1 MQKIQPTKL
10 TLNPLPLRGEDG
22 RGLET
27 FMRRCL
33 QLAENGRQNARPN
46 PMVGAVITD
55 CGGNIIGEGYHIRC
69 GEAHAEVNAFADC
82 ERRGNNHLLPEATIY
97 VSLEPCAHY
106 GKTPPCADL
115 IIRKGVKRVVVGCV
129 DSFSEVSG
137 RGIQRIKDA
146 GIEVIVGVLE
156 AECKEL
162 NRVFFTY
169 HTLHRPFITLKW
181 AQSADG
187 FIDKDFAP
195 VRISNEKTTMLAHKL
210 RTENDAILIG
220 RTTLE
225 RDKPSL
231 NVREWYGRKPQK
243 FLLTS
248 QKNVAKTDNSNTGN
262 ALPSPTDFTF
272 VSSIDEITGVQ
283 SLLIEGGAATHQYFI
298 NNNLW
303 DLIRVE
309 TSEDIFKNGTKAAKI
324 PSNAILTSEKK
335 YDGNIIREY
344 RRS

>member
-1 MQKIQPTKL
+1 MGIHEKY
-10 TLNPLPLRGEDG
+10 
-22 RGLET
+22 
-27 FMRRCL
+27 MRRCL

-55 CGGNIIGEGYHIRC
+55 ANGNIIGEGYHIRC

-97 VSLEPCAHY
+97 VSLEPCAHF

-115 IIRKGVKRVVVGCV
+115 IVRKGVKRCVVGCV

-156 AECKEL
+156 EECKEL

-187 FIDKDFAP
+187 FIDKDFKP
-195 VRISNEKTTMLAHKL
+195 VCISNEKTTMLAHKL
-210 RTENDAILIG
+210 RAENDGILVG

-225 RDKPSL
+225 RDNPSL
-231 NVREWYGRKPQK
+231 NVRHWYGKNPKR
-243 FLLTS
+243 FVLSS
-248 QKNVAKTDNSNTGN
+248 QQILNSEFCI
-262 ALPSPTDFTF
+262 LH
-272 VSSIDEITGVQ
+272 SIKDISKVKDIQ
-283 SLLIEGGAATHQYFI
+283 SLLVEGGAATHKHFI
-298 NNNLW
+298 DNDLW
-303 DLIRVE
+303 DIIRVE
-309 TSEDIFKNGTKAAKI
+309 TSPVLLHNGTQAAQI
-324 PSNAILTSEKK
+324 PENAILISEKH

-344 RRS
+344 KKSKY

>member
-1 MQKIQPTKL
+1 MTQ
-10 TLNPLPLRGEDG
+10 D
-22 RGLET
+22 ET
-27 FMRRCL
+27 YMRRCL

-55 CGGNIIGEGYHIRC
+55 AQGNIIGEGYHIRC

-97 VSLEPCAHY
+97 VSLEPCAHF

-115 IIRKGVKRVVVGCV
+115 IVRKGVKRCVVGCV

-146 GIEVIVGVLE
+146 GIEVVVGVLE
-156 AECKEL
+156 EECKEL

-169 HTLHRPFITLKW
+169 HILHRPFITLKW

-187 FIDKDFAP
+187 FIDKDFKP

-210 RTENDAILIG
+210 RAENDAILVG

-225 RDKPSL
+225 RDNPSL
-231 NVREWYGRKPQK
+231 NVREWYGKNPQR
-243 FLLTS
+243 FVLTS
-248 QKNVAKTDNSNTGN
+248 KSESMSFPEDWNILTIDGTHP
-262 ALPSPTDFTF
+262 LP
-272 VSSIDEITGVQ
+272 VEELREVQ
-283 SLLIEGGAATHQYFI
+283 SLLVEGGAATHQHFI
-298 NNNLW
+298 DNDLW
-303 DLIRVE
+303 DIIRVE
-309 TSEDIFKNGTKAAKI
+309 TSSPPLHNGTKAAEI
-324 PSNAILTSEKK
+324 PADAVLISERY
-335 YDGNIIREY
+335 YDGNVIREY
-344 RRS
+344 RNKKTI

>member
-1 MQKIQPTKL
+1 MTQDEKYI
-10 TLNPLPLRGEDG
+10 
-22 RGLET
+22 
-27 FMRRCL
+27 RRCL

-55 CGGNIIGEGYHIRC
+55 VQGNIIGEGYHIRC

-97 VSLEPCAHY
+97 VSLEPCAHF

-115 IIRKGVKRVVVGCV
+115 IIRKGVKRCVVGCV

-146 GIEVIVGVLE
+146 GIEVTVGVLE
-156 AECKEL
+156 EECKEL

-169 HTLHRPFITLKW
+169 HTKHRPFITLKW

-187 FIDKDFAP
+187 FIDKDFKP

-210 RTENDAILIG
+210 RAENDAILVG

-225 RDKPSL
+225 RDNPSL
-231 NVREWYGRKPQK
+231 NVREWYGKNPKR
-243 FLLTS
+243 FVLTS
-248 QKNVAKTDNSNTGN
+248 KNIEKDG
-262 ALPSPTDFTF
+262 FT
-272 VSSIDEITGVQ
+272 IIKDICEIRVIKNIQ
-283 SLLIEGGAATHQYFI
+283 SLLVEGGAATHQYLI
-298 NNNLW
+298 DNNLW
-303 DLIRVE
+303 DILRIE
-309 TSEDIFKNGTKAAKI
+309 TSPALLHNGTKAAEI
-324 PSNAILTSEKK
+324 PENAVLISERI
-335 YDGNIIREY
+335 YDGNVIREY
-344 RRS
+344 KNNKLCKK

>member
-1 MQKIQPTKL
+1 MSNDKKY
-10 TLNPLPLRGEDG
+10 
-22 RGLET
+22 
-27 FMRRCL
+27 MRRCL
-33 QLAENGRQNARPN
+33 QLAENGRQNAQPN
-46 PMVGAVITD
+46 PMVGAVIID
-55 CGGNIIGEGYHIRC
+55 NCGNIIGEGYHIRC

-146 GIEVIVGVLE
+146 GIEVTVGVLE
-156 AECKEL
+156 EECKEL
-162 NRVFFTY
+162 NRAFFIY

-187 FIDKDFAP
+187 FIDKDFKP
-195 VRISNEKTTMLAHKL
+195 IRISNAKTTMLAHKL
-210 RTENDAILIG
+210 RAENNAILVG

-231 NVREWYGRKPQK
+231 NVREWHGKNPKKYVLSTSSLENLENLGNLGSLESLDNLEHLPHQT
-243 FLLTS
+243 LL
-248 QKNVAKTDNSNTGN
+248 V
-262 ALPSPTDFTF
+262 
-272 VSSIDEITGVQ
+272 
-283 SLLIEGGAATHQYFI
+283 EGGAATHRYFLEQG
-298 NNNLW
+298 LW

-309 TSEDIFKNGTKAAKI
+309 TSPTLFHNGTKAATI
-324 PSNAILTSEKK
+324 PANAMLVSEKC

-344 RRS
+344 RRI

>member
-1 MQKIQPTKL
+1 MPSYH
-10 TLNPLPLRGEDG
+10 
-22 RGLET
+22 ET
-27 FMRRCL
+27 YMRRCL
-33 QLAENGRQNARPN
+33 QLAENGRQNAHPN

-55 CGGNIIGEGYHIRC
+55 AQGNTIGEGYHIRC

-97 VSLEPCAHY
+97 VSLEPCAHF

-115 IIRKGVKRVVVGCV
+115 IIKKGVKRCVVGCV

-146 GIEVIVGVLE
+146 GIEVTVGVLE
-156 AECKEL
+156 EECKEL

-187 FIDKDFAP
+187 FIDKDFKP

-225 RDKPSL
+225 RDNPSL
-231 NVREWYGRKPQK
+231 NVRHWYGKNPKR
-243 FLLTS
+243 FVLTS
-248 QKNVAKTDNSNTGN
+248 VGRGFPSCTPATSEPTSLTSDWHILTTSGSSP
-262 ALPSPTDFTF
+262 LP
-272 VSSIDEITGVQ
+272 VEGLGEVQ
-283 SLLIEGGAATHQYFI
+283 SLLVEGGAATHQYFI
-298 NNNLW
+298 DNDLW
-303 DLIRVE
+303 DIIRVE
-309 TSEDIFKNGTKAAKI
+309 TSSALLHNGTKAASI
-324 PSNAILTSEKK
+324 PKNAVLISEKH
-335 YDGNIIREY
+335 YDGNVIREY
-344 RRS
+344 RKSNN

>member
-1 MQKIQPTKL
+1 MQNHHEKY
-10 TLNPLPLRGEDG
+10 
-22 RGLET
+22 
-27 FMRRCL
+27 MRRCL

-46 PMVGAVITD
+46 PMVGAVIVD
-55 CGGNIIGEGYHIRC
+55 VQGNIIGEGYHIRC

-97 VSLEPCAHY
+97 VSLEPCAHF

-115 IIRKGVKRVVVGCV
+115 IVKKGVKRCVVGCV

-146 GIEVIVGVLE
+146 GIEVIVGVFE
-156 AECKEL
+156 EECKEL

-187 FIDKDFAP
+187 FIDKDFKP

-210 RTENDAILIG
+210 RAENDGILVG

-225 RDKPSL
+225 HDNPSL
-231 NVREWYGRKPQK
+231 NIRDWYGKSPQRFVLSSTAKPRE
-243 FLLTS
+243 
-248 QKNVAKTDNSNTGN
+248 G
-262 ALPSPTDFTF
+262 FT
-272 VSSIDEITGVQ
+272 IIKDIHEIRGIQ
-283 SLLIEGGAATHQYFI
+283 SLLVEGGAATHQHFI
-298 NNNLW
+298 DNDLW
-303 DLIRVE
+303 DIIRVE
-309 TSEDIFKNGTKAAKI
+309 TSSVLLHNGTKAASLPK
-324 PSNAILTSEKK
+324 NAVLISEKH

-344 RRS
+344 KKLNS

>member
-1 MQKIQPTKL
+1 MSIDKKY
-10 TLNPLPLRGEDG
+10 
-22 RGLET
+22 
-27 FMRRCL
+27 MRRCL
-33 QLAENGRQNARPN
+33 QLAENGRQNAQPN
-46 PMVGAVITD
+46 PMVGAVIID
-55 CGGNIIGEGYHIRC
+55 KCGNTIGEGYHIRC

-146 GIEVIVGVLE
+146 GIEVTVGVLE
-156 AECKEL
+156 EECKEL
-162 NRVFFTY
+162 NRAFFTY

-187 FIDKDFAP
+187 FIDKDFKP
-195 VRISNEKTTMLAHKL
+195 IRISNAKTTMLAHKL
-210 RTENDAILIG
+210 RAENNAILVG

-231 NVREWYGRKPQK
+231 NVREWYGKNPKKYVLSTSSLENLEHLGNLESLESLESLDNLEHLPHQT
-243 FLLTS
+243 LL
-248 QKNVAKTDNSNTGN
+248 V
-262 ALPSPTDFTF
+262 
-272 VSSIDEITGVQ
+272 
-283 SLLIEGGAATHQYFI
+283 EGGAATHRYFI
-298 NNNLW
+298 EQGLW

-309 TSEDIFKNGTKAAKI
+309 TSPTLFHNGTKAATI
-324 PSNAILTSEKK
+324 PANAMLVSEKC

-344 RRS
+344 RRI

>member
-1 MQKIQPTKL
+1 MTQDEKYI
-10 TLNPLPLRGEDG
+10 
-22 RGLET
+22 
-27 FMRRCL
+27 RRCL

-55 CGGNIIGEGYHIRC
+55 AQGNIIGEGYHIRC

-97 VSLEPCAHY
+97 VSLEPCAHF

-115 IIRKGVKRVVVGCV
+115 IIRKGVKRCVVGCV

-146 GIEVIVGVLE
+146 GIEVTVGVLE
-156 AECKEL
+156 EECKEL

-169 HTLHRPFITLKW
+169 HTKHRPFITLKW

-187 FIDKDFAP
+187 FIDKDFKP

-210 RTENDAILIG
+210 RAENDAILVG

-225 RDKPSL
+225 RDNPSL
-231 NVREWYGRKPQK
+231 NVREWYGKNPKR
-243 FLLTS
+243 FVLTS
-248 QKNVAKTDNSNTGN
+248 KHGGVV
-262 ALPSPTDFTF
+262 PSPHHLPEEAILEGWHILTTTG
-272 VSSIDEITGVQ
+272 SSPLPVEGLGEVQ
-283 SLLIEGGAATHQYFI
+283 SLLVEGGAATHQYFI
-298 NNNLW
+298 DNNLW
-303 DLIRVE
+303 DILRIE
-309 TSEDIFKNGTKAAKI
+309 TSPALLHNGTKAAEI
-324 PSNAILTSEKK
+324 PENAILISERI
-335 YDGNIIREY
+335 YDGNVIREY
-344 RRS
+344 KNKKLCKK

>member
-1 MQKIQPTKL
+1 
-10 TLNPLPLRGEDG
+10 
-22 RGLET
+22 
-27 FMRRCL
+27 MRRCL

-46 PMVGAVITD
+46 PMVGAVISD
-55 CGGNIIGEGYHIRC
+55 AQGNIIGEGYHIRC

-97 VSLEPCAHY
+97 VSLEPCAHF

-115 IIRKGVKRVVVGCV
+115 IIRKGVKRCVVGCV

-156 AECKEL
+156 EECKEL

-169 HTLHRPFITLKW
+169 HTQHRPFITLKW

-187 FIDKDFAP
+187 FIDKDFKP

-210 RTENDAILIG
+210 RADSDAILVG

-225 RDKPSL
+225 RDNPSL
-231 NVREWYGRKPQK
+231 NIRHWYGKNPKR
-243 FLLTS
+243 FVLTS
-248 QKNVAKTDNSNTGN
+248 RQILNSEFCI
-262 ALPSPTDFTF
+262 LH
-272 VSSIDEITGVQ
+272 SIKDIHEIKGIQ
-283 SLLIEGGAATHQYFI
+283 SLLVEGGAATHQHFI
-298 NNNLW
+298 ENNLW
-303 DLIRVE
+303 DIIRVE
-309 TSEDIFKNGTKAAKI
+309 TSSALLHNGTKAASI
-324 PSNAILTSEKK
+324 PKNAVLISEKH

-344 RRS
+344 KKLNS

>member
-1 MQKIQPTKL
+1 MSNDMTY
-10 TLNPLPLRGEDG
+10 
-22 RGLET
+22 
-27 FMRRCL
+27 MRRCL
-33 QLAENGRQNARPN
+33 QLAENGRQNAQPN

-55 CGGNIIGEGYHIRC
+55 KDGNIIGEGYHIRC

-146 GIEVIVGVLE
+146 GIEVTVGVLE
-156 AECKEL
+156 EECKEL
-162 NRVFFTY
+162 NRAFFTY

-187 FIDKDFAP
+187 FIDKDFKP
-195 VRISNEKTTMLAHKL
+195 IRISNAKTTMLAHKL
-210 RTENDAILIG
+210 RAENNAILVG

-231 NVREWYGRKPQK
+231 NVREWYGKNPKKYVLSTSSLENLEHLGNLENLENLGSLGNLGNLESLESLDNLEHLPHQT
-243 FLLTS
+243 LL
-248 QKNVAKTDNSNTGN
+248 V
-262 ALPSPTDFTF
+262 
-272 VSSIDEITGVQ
+272 
-283 SLLIEGGAATHQYFI
+283 EGGAATHRYFI
-298 NNNLW
+298 EQGLW

-309 TSEDIFKNGTKAAKI
+309 TSPTLFHNGTKAATI
-324 PSNAILTSEKK
+324 PANAMLVSEKC

-344 RRS
+344 RRI

>member
-1 MQKIQPTKL
+1 MPSYH
-10 TLNPLPLRGEDG
+10 
-22 RGLET
+22 ET
-27 FMRRCL
+27 YMRRCL

-55 CGGNIIGEGYHIRC
+55 AQGNIIGEGYHIRC

-97 VSLEPCAHY
+97 VSLEPCAHF

-115 IIRKGVKRVVVGCV
+115 IIKKGVKRCVVGCV

-146 GIEVIVGVLE
+146 GIEVVVGVLE
-156 AECKEL
+156 KECKEL

-187 FIDKDFAP
+187 FIDKDFKP
-195 VRISNEKTTMLAHKL
+195 VRISNEKTTMLAHKF
-210 RTENDAILIG
+210 RTENDAILVG

-225 RDKPSL
+225 RDNPSL
-231 NVREWYGRKPQK
+231 NIREWYG
-243 FLLTS
+243 
-248 QKNVAKTDNSNTGN
+248 KNPRRFILSSKDIEKEGFTTVKDICEISKTKD
-262 ALPSPTDFTF
+262 
-272 VSSIDEITGVQ
+272 IQ
-283 SLLIEGGAATHQYFI
+283 SLLVEGGAATHQHFI
-298 NNNLW
+298 DNDLW
-303 DLIRVE
+303 DIIRVE
-309 TSEDIFKNGTKAAKI
+309 TSSALLHNGTKAASI
-324 PSNAILTSEKK
+324 PKNAVLVSEKH
-335 YDGNIIREY
+335 YDGNVIREY
-344 RRS
+344 RKSNN

>member
-1 MQKIQPTKL
+1 MGIHEKY
-10 TLNPLPLRGEDG
+10 
-22 RGLET
+22 
-27 FMRRCL
+27 MRRCL

-55 CGGNIIGEGYHIRC
+55 ANGIIIGEGYHIRC

-97 VSLEPCAHY
+97 VSLEPCAHF

-115 IIRKGVKRVVVGCV
+115 IVKKGVKRCVVGCV

-156 AECKEL
+156 EECKEL

-187 FIDKDFAP
+187 FIDKDFKP

-210 RTENDAILIG
+210 RAENDGILVG
-220 RTTLE
+220 WTTLE
-225 RDKPSL
+225 RDNPSL
-231 NVREWYGRKPQK
+231 NVRHWYGKNPKR
-243 FLLTS
+243 FVLSS
-248 QKNVAKTDNSNTGN
+248 QQILNSEFCI
-262 ALPSPTDFTF
+262 LH
-272 VSSIDEITGVQ
+272 SIKDISKVKDIQ
-283 SLLIEGGAATHQYFI
+283 SLLVEGGAATHKHFI
-298 NNNLW
+298 DNDLW
-303 DLIRVE
+303 DIIRVE
-309 TSEDIFKNGTKAAKI
+309 TSPVLLHNGTQAAQI
-324 PSNAILTSEKK
+324 PENAILISEKH

-344 RRS
+344 KKSKY

>member
-1 MQKIQPTKL
+1 MQNHHEKY
-10 TLNPLPLRGEDG
+10 
-22 RGLET
+22 
-27 FMRRCL
+27 MRRCL

-55 CGGNIIGEGYHIRC
+55 AQGNIIGEGYHIRC

-97 VSLEPCAHY
+97 VSLEPCAHF

-115 IIRKGVKRVVVGCV
+115 IVKKGVKRCVVGCV

-156 AECKEL
+156 EECKEL

-187 FIDKDFAP
+187 FIDKDFKP

-210 RTENDAILIG
+210 RAENDAILVG

-225 RDKPSL
+225 RDNPSL
-231 NVREWYGRKPQK
+231 NVRHWYGKNPKR
-243 FLLTS
+243 FVLSS
-248 QKNVAKTDNSNTGN
+248 QQILNSEFCI
-262 ALPSPTDFTF
+262 LH
-272 VSSIDEITGVQ
+272 SIKDISKVKDIQ
-283 SLLIEGGAATHQYFI
+283 SLLVEGGAATHKHFI
-298 NNNLW
+298 DNDLW
-303 DLIRVE
+303 DIIRVE
-309 TSEDIFKNGTKAAKI
+309 TSPTLLHNGTQAAQI
-324 PSNAILTSEKK
+324 PENAILISEKH
-335 YDGNIIREY
+335 YDGNVIREY
-344 RRS
+344 RKPNN

>member
-1 MQKIQPTKL
+1 MPSYH
-10 TLNPLPLRGEDG
+10 
-22 RGLET
+22 ET
-27 FMRRCL
+27 YMRRCL

-55 CGGNIIGEGYHIRC
+55 AQGNIIGEGYHIRC

-97 VSLEPCAHY
+97 VSLEPCAHF

-115 IIRKGVKRVVVGCV
+115 IVRKGVKRCVVGCV

-137 RGIQRIKDA
+137 RGIQRIKEA

-156 AECKEL
+156 EECKEL

-187 FIDKDFAP
+187 FIDKDFKP

-210 RTENDAILIG
+210 RAENDAILVG

-225 RDKPSL
+225 RDNPSL
-231 NVREWYGRKPQK
+231 NVREWYG
-243 FLLTS
+243 
-248 QKNVAKTDNSNTGN
+248 KNPRRFILSSKDIEKEGFTTVKDICEISKTKD
-262 ALPSPTDFTF
+262 
-272 VSSIDEITGVQ
+272 IQ
-283 SLLIEGGAATHQYFI
+283 SLLVEGGAATHQHFI
-298 NNNLW
+298 DNNLW
-303 DLIRVE
+303 DIIRVE
-309 TSEDIFKNGTKAAKI
+309 TSSALLHNGTKAASI
-324 PSNAILTSEKK
+324 PKNAVLISEKH

-344 RRS
+344 KKLNS

>member
-1 MQKIQPTKL
+1 MNNDKKY
-10 TLNPLPLRGEDG
+10 
-22 RGLET
+22 
-27 FMRRCL
+27 MRRCL
-33 QLAENGRQNARPN
+33 QLAENGRQNAQPN

-55 CGGNIIGEGYHIRC
+55 KCGNIIGEGYHIRC

-82 ERRGNNHLLPEATIY
+82 EHRGNNHLLPEATIY

-146 GIEVIVGVLE
+146 GIEVTVGVLE
-156 AECKEL
+156 EECKEL
-162 NRVFFTY
+162 NRAFFTY

-187 FIDKDFAP
+187 FIDKDFKP
-195 VRISNEKTTMLAHKL
+195 IRISNAKTTMLAHKL
-210 RTENDAILIG
+210 RAENNAILVG

-231 NVREWYGRKPQK
+231 NVREWYGKNPKKYVLSSKKPDNLDDLECLENLESLGHLDHQT
-243 FLLTS
+243 LL
-248 QKNVAKTDNSNTGN
+248 V
-262 ALPSPTDFTF
+262 
-272 VSSIDEITGVQ
+272 
-283 SLLIEGGAATHQYFI
+283 EGGAATHRYFI
-298 NNNLW
+298 EQGLW

-309 TSEDIFKNGTKAAKI
+309 TSPTLFHNGTKAATI
-324 PSNAILTSEKK
+324 PANAMLVSEKC

-344 RRS
+344 RRI

>member
-1 MQKIQPTKL
+1 MTY
-10 TLNPLPLRGEDG
+10 
-22 RGLET
+22 
-27 FMRRCL
+27 MRRCL
-33 QLAENGRQNARPN
+33 QLAENGRQNAQPN

-55 CGGNIIGEGYHIRC
+55 KCGNIIGEGYHIRC

-146 GIEVIVGVLE
+146 GIEVTVGVLE
-156 AECKEL
+156 EECKEL
-162 NRVFFTY
+162 NRAFFTY

-187 FIDKDFAP
+187 FIDKDFKP
-195 VRISNEKTTMLAHKL
+195 IRISNAKTTMLAHKL
-210 RTENDAILIG
+210 RAENNAILVG

-231 NVREWYGRKPQK
+231 NVREWYGKNPKKYVLSTSSLENLEHLGNLESLGNLGNLGNLENLGNLGNLESLESLESLDNLEHLPHQT
-243 FLLTS
+243 LL
-248 QKNVAKTDNSNTGN
+248 V
-262 ALPSPTDFTF
+262 
-272 VSSIDEITGVQ
+272 
-283 SLLIEGGAATHQYFI
+283 EGGAATHRYFI
-298 NNNLW
+298 EQGLW

-309 TSEDIFKNGTKAAKI
+309 TSPTLFHNGTKAATI
-324 PSNAILTSEKK
+324 PANAMLVSEKC

-344 RRS
+344 RRI

>member
-1 MQKIQPTKL
+1 MSNDKKY
-10 TLNPLPLRGEDG
+10 
-22 RGLET
+22 
-27 FMRRCL
+27 MRRCL
-33 QLAENGRQNARPN
+33 QLAENGRQNAQPN

-55 CGGNIIGEGYHIRC
+55 KCGNIIGEGYHIRC

-146 GIEVIVGVLE
+146 GIEVTVGVLE
-156 AECKEL
+156 EECKEL
-162 NRVFFTY
+162 NRAFFTY

-187 FIDKDFAP
+187 FIDKDFKP
-195 VRISNEKTTMLAHKL
+195 IRISNAKTTMLAHKL
-210 RTENDAILIG
+210 RAENNAILVG

-231 NVREWYGRKPQK
+231 NVREWYGKNPK
-243 FLLTS
+243 KYVLSTSFLENLEHL
-248 QKNVAKTDNSNTGN
+248 GN
-262 ALPSPTDFTF
+262 LESLESLENLEHLPH
-272 VSSIDEITGVQ
+272 Q
-283 SLLIEGGAATHQYFI
+283 NLLVEGGAATHRYFI
-298 NNNLW
+298 EQGLW

-309 TSEDIFKNGTKAAKI
+309 TSPALFHNGTKAATI
-324 PSNAILTSEKK
+324 PANAMLVSEKCH
-335 YDGNIIREY
+335 DGNIIREY
-344 RRS
+344 RRI

>member
-1 MQKIQPTKL
+1 MTQDEKYI
-10 TLNPLPLRGEDG
+10 
-22 RGLET
+22 
-27 FMRRCL
+27 RRCL

-55 CGGNIIGEGYHIRC
+55 AQGNIIGEGYHIRC

-97 VSLEPCAHY
+97 VSLEPCAHF

-115 IIRKGVKRVVVGCV
+115 IIKKGVKRCVVGCV

-146 GIEVIVGVLE
+146 GIEVTVGVLE
-156 AECKEL
+156 EECKEL

-187 FIDKDFAP
+187 FIDKDFNP

-210 RTENDAILIG
+210 RAENDAILVG

-225 RDKPSL
+225 RDNPSL
-231 NVREWYGRKPQK
+231 NVRHWYGKKPQR
-243 FLLTS
+243 FVLTS
-248 QKNVAKTDNSNTGN
+248 VGRKSLSRNPLSLPPDWHILTTDGT
-262 ALPSPTDFTF
+262 SPLL
-272 VSSIDEITGVQ
+272 VEESGEVLKGIQ
-283 SLLIEGGAATHQYFI
+283 SLLVEGGAATHQHFI
-298 NNNLW
+298 DNDLW
-303 DLIRVE
+303 DIIRVE
-309 TSEDIFKNGTKAAKI
+309 TSSTLLHNGTKAASI
-324 PSNAILTSEKK
+324 PKNAVLVSEKH

-344 RRS
+344 KKLKS

>member
-1 MQKIQPTKL
+1 MQ
-10 TLNPLPLRGEDG
+10 NHH
-22 RGLET
+22 ET
-27 FMRRCL
+27 YMRRCL

-55 CGGNIIGEGYHIRC
+55 AQGNIIGEGYHIRC

-97 VSLEPCAHY
+97 VSLEPCAHF

-115 IIRKGVKRVVVGCV
+115 IVRKGVKRCVVGCV

-137 RGIQRIKDA
+137 RGIQRIKEA

-156 AECKEL
+156 EECKEL

-187 FIDKDFAP
+187 FIDKDFKP

-210 RTENDAILIG
+210 RAENDAILVG

-225 RDKPSL
+225 RDNPSL
-231 NVREWYGRKPQK
+231 NVREWYG
-243 FLLTS
+243 
-248 QKNVAKTDNSNTGN
+248 KNPRRFILSSKDIEKEGFTTVKDICEISKTKD
-262 ALPSPTDFTF
+262 
-272 VSSIDEITGVQ
+272 IQ
-283 SLLIEGGAATHQYFI
+283 SLLVEGGAATHQHFI
-298 NNNLW
+298 DNNLW
-303 DLIRVE
+303 DIIRVE
-309 TSEDIFKNGTKAAKI
+309 TSSALLHNGTKAASI
-324 PSNAILTSEKK
+324 PKNAVLISEKH

-344 RRS
+344 KKLNS

>member
-1 MQKIQPTKL
+1 MPSYH
-10 TLNPLPLRGEDG
+10 
-22 RGLET
+22 ET
-27 FMRRCL
+27 YMRRCL

-46 PMVGAVITD
+46 PMVGAVIAD
-55 CGGNIIGEGYHIRC
+55 AQGNIIGEGYHIRC

-97 VSLEPCAHY
+97 VSLEPCAHF

-115 IIRKGVKRVVVGCV
+115 IIRKGVKRCVVGCV

-146 GIEVIVGVLE
+146 GIEVIVGILE
-156 AECKEL
+156 EECKEL

-187 FIDKDFAP
+187 FIDKDFKP

-210 RTENDAILIG
+210 RAENDAILVG

-225 RDKPSL
+225 RDNPSL
-231 NVREWYGRKPQK
+231 NVREWYG
-243 FLLTS
+243 
-248 QKNVAKTDNSNTGN
+248 KNPRRFILSSKDIEKEGFTTVKDICEISKTKD
-262 ALPSPTDFTF
+262 
-272 VSSIDEITGVQ
+272 IQ
-283 SLLIEGGAATHQYFI
+283 SLLVEGGAATHQHFI
-298 NNNLW
+298 DNNLW
-303 DLIRVE
+303 DIIRVE
-309 TSEDIFKNGTKAAKI
+309 TSSALLHNGTKAASI
-324 PSNAILTSEKK
+324 PKNAVLISEKH
-335 YDGNIIREY
+335 YDGNVIREY
-344 RRS
+344 RKSNN